1 MNTVQTIAKNTG
13 VLFAADIITKIL
25 SLILL
30 IYIARY
36 LGDVIFGK
44 YSFAL
49 VFTGLF
55 GVLTNLGMNELIIRE
70 VARDK
75 TKASKYLGNVAIIRV
90 ILSIIALVLV
100 IIAINLM
107 NYPEDTT
114 TAVYIFAF
122 YTILLSLGA
131 IFRVTFR
138 AFERMEYEALINI
151 LSRGIT
157 VSLGLTVLF
166 CGYGLIELAFVFLI
180 SSVFDL
186 LFGFSICIKKFARPK
201 LEIDLDFWKETIKT
215 SIPFSLSSIFIMI
228 YWRIDMVMLSV
239 MKGDAVVGWYSAAY
253 NLVFAFEPIVFIFM
267 SAVFPVMSKLFVSST
282 DSLKIAYEKS
292 IKYLLI
298 IGLPISVGLM
308 VLADKIILLIY
319 TDAFTPSILALQI
332 LAWAVLLLF
341 LYRPA
346 LYLLGS
352 INRQKQ
358 MALIGGMGAT
368 VNIVLNLFL
377 IPKFSYV
384 GAGIATIAT
393 ESLVVVLYFYYSSK
407 YLYKPS
413 IHKITMKPLIAS
425 LAMGIFVYQFKEFN
439 LFLLL
444 ILAAVLYF
452 FVLYVIRTFSDE
464 DIRLFKQILK
474 R

>member
-1 MNTVQTIAKNTG
+1 MNTIQTIAKNTA
-13 VLFAADIITKIL
+13 VLFAANIITSIL
-25 SLILL
+25 SLILV

-36 LGDVIFGK
+36 LGAVGFGK

-49 VFTGLF
+49 VFTGFF
-55 GVLTNLGMNELIIRE
+55 GIITNLGMNELIIRE

-75 TKASKYLGNVAIIRV
+75 SKASKYLGNVAIIRA

-100 IIAINLM
+100 VITINLM

-114 TAVYIFAF
+114 TAVYIFAL
-122 YTILLSLGA
+122 YTILLSVGN

-138 AFERMEYEALINI
+138 AFEKMEYEAMINI
-151 LSRGIT
+151 LVKGIT
-157 VSLGLTVLF
+157 VSLGLVVLF
-166 CGYGLIELAFVFLI
+166 YGYGLIELAFVFLI
-180 SSVFDL
+180 SSVFNL
-186 LFGFSICIKKFARPK
+186 LFCFSICVKKFARPK
-201 LEIDLDFWKETIKT
+201 LEIDLDFWKEAIKT

-228 YWRIDMVMLSV
+228 YWRIDTVMLSV
-239 MKGDAVVGWYSAAY
+239 MKGDAVVGWYNAAY

-298 IGLPISVGLM
+298 IGLPISVGMM
-308 VLADKIILLIY
+308 VLADKIILFIY
-319 TDAFTPSILALQI
+319 TDAFTSSIIALQI
-332 LAWAVLLLF
+332 LAWGVLLLF

-352 INRQKQ
+352 INKQKQ
-358 MALIGGMGAT
+358 MAFIGGMGAIG
-368 VNIVLNLFL
+368 NIALNLLL

-407 YLYKPS
+407 YLYKPP
-413 IHKITMKPLIAS
+413 IHKIIIKPLIAS
-425 LAMGIFVYQFKEFN
+425 LVMGIFVYQFKGLN
-439 LFLLL
+439 L
-444 ILAAVLYF
+444 ILVIVFAAVLYF

-464 DIRLFKQILK
+464 DIDLFKQILK